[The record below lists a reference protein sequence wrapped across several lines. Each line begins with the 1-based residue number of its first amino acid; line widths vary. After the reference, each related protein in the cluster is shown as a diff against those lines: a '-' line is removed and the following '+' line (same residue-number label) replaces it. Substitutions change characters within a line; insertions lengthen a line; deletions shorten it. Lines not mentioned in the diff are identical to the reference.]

1 MTPEERHTILE
12 SGLLE
17 LYVAGACSPDEI
29 RQVEDLIARDSV
41 IAREVDAIRSAVE
54 GYAQAHRR
62 VPRHEIKERV
72 LGAIDAADPASVG
85 ASGDE
90 RAKAVFLHQRRRY
103 LLVASVA
110 FLVGLLPGIYF
121 MLESRHYRHAFETTM
136 TQLAEVQQQRTVIAA
151 RTSSMEQVL
160 VRLADTNMLRVA
172 MPGLPS
178 SASSFATVWW
188 NRRSQDV
195 YLDLHT
201 MPSLASNE
209 DYQLWAIVDGKP
221 VDLGVFNP
229 DSADAAIVRMKHVST
244 PQAFAVTIEPK
255 GGRTAPTLE
264 RMVVLGKI

>member
-1 MTPEERHTILE
+1 
-12 SGLLE
+12 
-17 LYVAGACSPDEI
+17 
-29 RQVEDLIARDSV
+29 
-41 IAREVDAIRSAVE
+41 
-54 GYAQAHRR
+54 
-62 VPRHEIKERV
+62 
-72 LGAIDAADPASVG
+72 
-85 ASGDE
+85 
-90 RAKAVFLHQRRRY
+90 
-103 LLVASVA
+103 
-110 FLVGLLPGIYF
+110 
-121 MLESRHYRHAFETTM
+121 M
-136 TQLAEVQQQRTVIAA
+136 TQLAEVQQQRTMIAA

-160 VRLADTNMLRVA
+160 VHLADTSMIRVA
-172 MPGLPS
+172 MSGLPS

-229 DSADAAIVRMKHVST
+229 DAADAAVVRMKRVGA

-255 GGRTAPTLE
+255 GGRTTPTLE